1 MTLEIIQIIPEFST
15 SGGAENVAWEL
26 AGAFSRAGTANRVLT
41 TLVRGMPHSGT
52 KIDYVART
60 LSRIPIRGALRYVGR
75 AAVMPFFTLSA
86 SLALKRHPHAAVL
99 SHGDSLR
106 GDVLIVHAVNAESL
120 AEKRR
125 AGEWRWLLNP
135 MHLWVGLRDRYMIG
149 GGRYRIFVAVSQR
162 VAEEL
167 QRHYRVPQERI
178 RVIPNGAN
186 LARFRRHAEAGQA
199 IRREFGIPDRAPLM
213 LFVGHEFHRKGLAHI
228 VGALARLPSAYLM
241 VVGSDD
247 PEPYRRLAGAAADR
261 LIFAG
266 TRRDMPAFYSA
277 ADVFVLASA
286 YETFSLV
293 CIEAMACGLPVVATP
308 AGGIE
313 DYLEDG
319 VNGFKTTFES
329 ADIAE
334 TVQRILGDD
343 ELKARLRAGAAATAQ
358 RFDWDKIAARYIALL
373 AEVVATRK
381 AGVSGAQTA
390 ALPRDR
396 AKTRT
401 I

>member
-15 SGGAENVAWEL
+15 SGGVENVAWEL
-26 AGAFSRAGTANRVLT
+26 AGAFSRAGIANSVLT
-41 TLVRGMPHSGT
+41 SHVGEVPHSGT
-52 KIDYVART
+52 KIDYAARF

-75 AAVMPFFTLSA
+75 AAVMPFFALSA
-86 SLALKRHPHAAVL
+86 SLALRRHPHAAVL

-135 MHLWVGLRDRYMIG
+135 MHLWVDWRDRHMIG
-149 GGRYRIFVAVSQR
+149 GLRYRFFVAVSQR
-162 VAEEL
+162 VAGEL
-167 QRHYRVPQERI
+167 QRHYRVPEERI

-186 LARFRRHAEAGQA
+186 LARFQRNAEGGQA
-199 IRREFGIPDRAPLM
+199 IRHEFDIPDRAPLM
-213 LFVGHEFHRKGLAHI
+213 LFVGHEFRRKGLALI
-228 VGALARLPSAYLM
+228 IGALARLPSAYLL
-241 VVGSDD
+241 VIGSDD
-247 PEPYRRLAGAAADR
+247 PEPYRKLAGEAAAR

-266 TRRDMPAFYSA
+266 ARRDMPACYSA

-293 CIEAMACGLPVVATP
+293 CIEAMACSLPVVATP

-319 VNGFKTTFES
+319 INGFKAAFDS
-329 ADIAE
+329 ADIADK
-334 TVQRILGDD
+334 VQRILGDD
-343 ELKARLRAGAAATAQ
+343 GLKEALRTGAAATAR
-358 RFDWDKIAARYIALL
+358 RFDWDQIAARYLALL
-373 AEVVATRK
+373 NEVVAQR
-381 AGVSGAQTA
+381 SGEA
-390 ALPRDR
+390 
-396 AKTRT
+396 
-401 I
+401 